1 MSKLNVL
8 TACSGIGAP
17 EHAWRDLP
25 FNFIGCSEIEPF
37 PSAVLKH
44 HYPNL
49 TNYGDMTKYRDWKID
64 EPITALFAGTPC
76 QSFSV
81 AGLRQGMDSPN
92 GNLALVFL
100 GMVERF
106 APRWVVWENVPGVLS
121 SNGGRDFGA
130 FLGALGQLGF
140 GYAYR
145 TLDAQYFGVP
155 QRRRRVFV
163 VGYLGDWRRA
173 AAVLFE
179 PKSLHGDI
187 TKSRKTR
194 QKVAP
199 SVTTGP
205 PYSRTGNERVEVD
218 ALVVNRIVS
227 FGEYVEDNRIS
238 TLKAHDTKD
247 NSDLIMQA
255 NERAEADK
263 VALARKLGFGHYV
276 ESDETGTFLAHEA
289 KDLNDIV
296 MQPVYRESDR
306 GQYKASD
313 TTGTLLA
320 QEGKRAVDLVY
331 ENHSSDSR
339 IKEVD
344 VSPTMRAR
352 WGTGGGN
359 APLVQSANQTQW
371 PAEIG
376 NTLGADWGDKG
387 GANNQ
392 HINAGAPYFIP
403 SQDRV
408 RRITCGEAEK
418 LQGFEPGYTDIE
430 YRGKPAPDSQR
441 YKALGNSM
449 AVPVVKWI
457 GQRIQMVEAVSD
469 E

>member
-25 FNFIGCSEIEPF
+25 FKFIGCSEIEPF

-44 HYPNL
+44 HYPNV
-49 TNYGDMTKYRDWKID
+49 TNYGDMTKYRDWKLD
-64 EPITALFAGTPC
+64 EPTSIIFAGTPC

-81 AGLRQGMDSPN
+81 AGLRQGMASPN

-106 APRWVVWENVPGVLS
+106 APNWVVWENVPGVLS

-145 TLDAQYFGVP
+145 TLDSQYFGVP

-199 SVTTGP
+199 SVTTGA

-247 NSDLIMQA
+247 NSDLIMQT
-255 NERAEADK
+255 NERAEADGI
-263 VALARKLGFGHYV
+263 VVNRMLGFGDYV
-276 ESDETGTFLAHEA
+276 ESDYTSTLQAHEA
-289 KDLNDIV
+289 KDVSDIV
-296 MQPVYRESDR
+296 MQPVYREKGHGD
-306 GQYKASD
+306 YTASD
-313 TTGTLLA
+313 TTGTLMA
-320 QEGKRAVDLVY
+320 QQGKRAVDLV
-331 ENHSSDSR
+331 
-339 IKEVD
+339 
-344 VSPTMRAR
+344 T
-352 WGTGGGN
+352 
-359 APLVQSANQTQW
+359 W

-387 GANNQ
+387 GTNDQ
-392 HINAGAPYFIP
+392 HINVGAPYFIP

-408 RRITCGEAEK
+408 RRITCKEAER

-449 AVPVVKWI
+449 TVDVVKWI

>member
-1 MSKLNVL
+1 MQNKLNVL

-37 PSAVLKH
+37 PSAVLQH
-44 HYPNL
+44 HYP
-49 TNYGDMTKYRDWKID
+49 TVKNYGDMTKYRDWKID
-64 EPITALFAGTPC
+64 EPVTALFAGTPC

-81 AGLRQGMDSPN
+81 AGLRQGLDSPN

-106 APRWVVWENVPGVLS
+106 APRWVIYENVPGLLS

-130 FLGALGQLGF
+130 FLGALGELGF
-140 GYAYR
+140 GYCYR
-145 TLDAQYFGVP
+145 TLDSQFFNVP
-155 QRRRRVFV
+155 QRRKRVFV

-179 PKSLHGDI
+179 RESLSGGI

-218 ALVVNRIVS
+218 ALVVNR
-227 FGEYVEDNRIS
+227 
-238 TLKAHDTKD
+238 KA
-247 NSDLIMQA
+247 N
-255 NERAEADK
+255 
-263 VALARKLGFGHYV
+263 
-276 ESDETGTFLAHEA
+276 EA
-289 KDLNDIV
+289 KDVSDIV
-296 MQPVYRESDR
+296 MQSLYREKGHGD
-306 GQYKASD
+306 YTASD

-320 QEGKRAVDLVY
+320 QEGKRAVDLV
-331 ENHSSDSR
+331 
-339 IKEVD
+339 
-344 VSPTMRAR
+344 T
-352 WGTGGGN
+352 
-359 APLVQSANQTQW
+359 W

-376 NTLGADWGDKG
+376 NTLGADYGDKR

-449 AVPVVKWI
+449 TVDVVKWI
-457 GQRIQMVEAVSD
+457 GQRIQMVEAVSN

>member
-1 MSKLNVL
+1 MQNKLNVL

-25 FNFIGCSEIEPF
+25 LFNFIGCSEIEPF

-49 TNYGDMTKYRDWKID
+49 TNYGDMTKYRDWKLD
-64 EPITALFAGTPC
+64 EPTSIIFAGTPC

-81 AGLRQGMDSPN
+81 AGLRQGLDSPN

-106 APRWVVWENVPGVLS
+106 APNWVVWENVPGVLS

-130 FLGALGQLGF
+130 FLGALAQLGY

-145 TLDAQYFGVP
+145 TLDSQFFGVP
-155 QRRRRVFV
+155 QRRKRVFV
-163 VGYLGDWRRA
+163 IGYLGDWRRA

-179 PKSLHGDI
+179 PTSLSGDI

-218 ALVVNRIVS
+218 ALVVNR
-227 FGEYVEDNRIS
+227 
-238 TLKAHDTKD
+238 
-247 NSDLIMQA
+247 M
-255 NERAEADK
+255 
-263 VALARKLGFGHYV
+263 LGFGDYV
-276 ESDETGTFLAHEA
+276 ESNHTSTLQAHEA
-289 KDLNDIV
+289 KDVSDIV
-296 MQPVYRESDR
+296 TQPVYREKGHGD
-306 GQYKASD
+306 YTASD
-313 TTGTLLA
+313 TTGTLMA
-320 QEGKRAVDLVY
+320 QQGKRAVDLVY

-344 VSPTMRAR
+344 VSPTMRAK

-359 APLVQSANQTQW
+359 APLVQSANQKQW
-371 PAEIG
+371 RAEVG
-376 NTLGADWGDKG
+376 NTLGADWGDKR

-392 HINAGAPYFIP
+392 HIDAGARYFIP

-408 RRITCGEAEK
+408 RRITCKEAEQ
-418 LQGFEPGYTDIE
+418 LQGFEVGYTDIE
-430 YRGKPAPDSQR
+430 YRGKSAPDSQR

-457 GQRIQMVEAVSD
+457 GERIQMVEAVSD

>member
-1 MSKLNVL
+1 MSELTVL

-25 FNFIGCSEIEPF
+25 FKFIGCSEIEPF

-81 AGLRQGMDSPN
+81 AGLRQGLDSPD

-106 APRWVVWENVPGVLS
+106 APRYVIWENVPGVLS

-130 FLGALGQLGF
+130 FLGALAQLGY

-238 TLKAHDTKD
+238 TLKAHHTYE
-247 NSDLIMQA
+247 NH
-255 NERAEADK
+255 EADGRVK
-263 VALARKLGFGHYV
+263 EVDVCPTLRANWSKGSTIPLVRK
-276 ESDETGTFLAHEA
+276 T
-289 KDLNDIV
+289 
-296 MQPVYRESDR
+296 
-306 GQYKASD
+306 
-313 TTGTLLA
+313 
-320 QEGKRAVDLVY
+320 VY
-331 ENHSSDSR
+331 ENHATDSR

-344 VSPTMRAR
+344 
-352 WGTGGGN
+352 GGN
-359 APLVQSANQTQW
+359 APLVQSVNQTYVMPGNWVGRSPENGGNQTTPAIELSPTLTRTDVPAILPKW

-376 NTLGADWGDKG
+376 NTLGADYGDKMG
-387 GANNQ
+387 LNNQ
-392 HINAGAPYFIP
+392 HINVGAPYFIP
-403 SQDRV
+403 SHDRV
-408 RRITCGEAEK
+408 RRITCTEAEQ
-418 LQGFEPGYTDIE
+418 LQGFETGFTDIE

-457 GQRIQMVEAVSD
+457 GERIQMVEAVTD

>member
-1 MSKLNVL
+1 MTCQDTLWGTMQNKLNVL

-37 PSAVLKH
+37 PSAVLQH
-44 HYPNL
+44 HYP
-49 TNYGDMTKYRDWKID
+49 TVKNYGDMTKYRDWKID
-64 EPITALFAGTPC
+64 EPVTALFAGTPC

-81 AGLRQGMDSPN
+81 AGLRQGLDSPN

-106 APRWVVWENVPGVLS
+106 APRWVIYENVPGLLS

-130 FLGALGQLGF
+130 FLGALGELGF
-140 GYAYR
+140 GYCYR
-145 TLDAQYFGVP
+145 TLDSQFFNVP
-155 QRRRRVFV
+155 QRRKRVFV

-179 PKSLHGDI
+179 RESLSGGI

-218 ALVVNRIVS
+218 ALVVNR
-227 FGEYVEDNRIS
+227 
-238 TLKAHDTKD
+238 KA
-247 NSDLIMQA
+247 N
-255 NERAEADK
+255 
-263 VALARKLGFGHYV
+263 
-276 ESDETGTFLAHEA
+276 EA
-289 KDLNDIV
+289 KDVSDIV
-296 MQPVYRESDR
+296 MQSLYREKGHGD
-306 GQYKASD
+306 YTASD

-320 QEGKRAVDLVY
+320 QEGKRAVDLV
-331 ENHSSDSR
+331 
-339 IKEVD
+339 
-344 VSPTMRAR
+344 T
-352 WGTGGGN
+352 
-359 APLVQSANQTQW
+359 W

-376 NTLGADWGDKG
+376 NTLGADYGDKR

-449 AVPVVKWI
+449 TVDVVKWI
-457 GQRIQMVEAVSD
+457 GQRIQMVEAVSN

>member
-25 FNFIGCSEIEPF
+25 FKFIGCSEIEPF

-44 HYPNL
+44 HYPNV
-49 TNYGDMTKYRDWKID
+49 TNYGDMTKYRDWKLD
-64 EPITALFAGTPC
+64 EPTSIIFAGTPC

-81 AGLRQGMDSPN
+81 AGLRQGMASPN

-106 APRWVVWENVPGVLS
+106 APNWVVWENVPGVLS

-145 TLDAQYFGVP
+145 TLDSQYFGVP

-199 SVTTGP
+199 SVTTGA

-247 NSDLIMQA
+247 NSDLIMQT
-255 NERAEADK
+255 NERAEADGI
-263 VALARKLGFGHYV
+263 VVNRMLGFGDYV
-276 ESDETGTFLAHEA
+276 ESDYTSTLQAHEA
-289 KDLNDIV
+289 KDVSDIV
-296 MQPVYRESDR
+296 MQPVYREKGHGD
-306 GQYKASD
+306 YTASD
-313 TTGTLLA
+313 TTGTLMA
-320 QEGKRAVDLVY
+320 QQGKRAVDLV
-331 ENHSSDSR
+331 
-339 IKEVD
+339 
-344 VSPTMRAR
+344 T
-352 WGTGGGN
+352 
-359 APLVQSANQTQW
+359 W

-387 GANNQ
+387 GTNDQ
-392 HINAGAPYFIP
+392 HINVGAPYFIP

-408 RRITCGEAEK
+408 RRITCKEAER
-418 LQGFEPGYTDIE
+418 LQGFETGYTDIE

-449 AVPVVKWI
+449 TVDVVKWI

>member
-1 MSKLNVL
+1 MTCQDTLWGTMQNKLNVL

-37 PSAVLKH
+37 PSAVLQH
-44 HYPNL
+44 HYP
-49 TNYGDMTKYRDWKID
+49 TVKNYGDMTKYRDWKID
-64 EPITALFAGTPC
+64 EPVTALFAGTPC

-81 AGLRQGMDSPN
+81 AGLRQGLDSPN

-106 APRWVVWENVPGVLS
+106 APRWVIYENVPGLLS

-130 FLGALGQLGF
+130 FLGALGELGF
-140 GYAYR
+140 GYCYR
-145 TLDAQYFGVP
+145 TLDSQFFNVP
-155 QRRRRVFV
+155 QRRKRVFV

-179 PKSLHGDI
+179 RESLSGGI

-205 PYSRTGNERVEVD
+205 PYSRTENERVEVD
-218 ALVVNRIVS
+218 ALVVNR
-227 FGEYVEDNRIS
+227 
-238 TLKAHDTKD
+238 KA
-247 NSDLIMQA
+247 N
-255 NERAEADK
+255 
-263 VALARKLGFGHYV
+263 
-276 ESDETGTFLAHEA
+276 EA
-289 KDLNDIV
+289 KDVSDIV
-296 MQPVYRESDR
+296 MQSLYREKGHGD
-306 GQYKASD
+306 YTASD

-320 QEGKRAVDLVY
+320 QEGKRAVDLV
-331 ENHSSDSR
+331 
-339 IKEVD
+339 
-344 VSPTMRAR
+344 T
-352 WGTGGGN
+352 
-359 APLVQSANQTQW
+359 W

-376 NTLGADWGDKG
+376 NTLGADYGDKR

-449 AVPVVKWI
+449 TVDVVKWI
-457 GQRIQMVEAVSD
+457 GQRIQMVEAVSN

>member
-106 APRWVVWENVPGVLS
+106 APNWVVWENVPGVLS

-130 FLGALGQLGF
+130 FLGALGQLGY

-163 VGYLGDWRRA
+163 VGYFGDWRRA
-173 AAVLFE
+173 GAVLFE

-320 QEGKRAVDLVY
+320 QQSKRAVDLV
-331 ENHSSDSR
+331 
-339 IKEVD
+339 
-344 VSPTMRAR
+344 T
-352 WGTGGGN
+352 
-359 APLVQSANQTQW
+359 W
-371 PAEIG
+371 PAEVG

-387 GANNQ
+387 GTNDQ
-392 HINAGAPYFIP
+392 HINVGAPYFIP

-408 RRITCGEAEK
+408 RRITCKEAER

-457 GQRIQMVEAVSD
+457 GERIQMVEAVSD

>member
-1 MSKLNVL
+1 MTCQDTLWGTMQNKLNVL

-37 PSAVLKH
+37 PSAVLQH
-44 HYPNL
+44 HYP
-49 TNYGDMTKYRDWKID
+49 TVKNYGDMTKYRDWKID
-64 EPITALFAGTPC
+64 EPVTALFAGTPC

-81 AGLRQGMDSPN
+81 AGLRQGLDSPN

-106 APRWVVWENVPGVLS
+106 APRWVIYENVPGLLS

-130 FLGALGQLGF
+130 FLGALGELGF
-140 GYAYR
+140 GYCYR
-145 TLDAQYFGVP
+145 TLDSQFFNVP
-155 QRRRRVFV
+155 QRRKRVFV

-179 PKSLHGDI
+179 RESLSGGI

-205 PYSRTGNERVEVD
+205 PYSRTENERVEVD
-218 ALVVNRIVS
+218 ALVVNR
-227 FGEYVEDNRIS
+227 
-238 TLKAHDTKD
+238 KA
-247 NSDLIMQA
+247 N
-255 NERAEADK
+255 
-263 VALARKLGFGHYV
+263 
-276 ESDETGTFLAHEA
+276 EA
-289 KDLNDIV
+289 KDVSDIV
-296 MQPVYRESDR
+296 MQSLYREKGHGD
-306 GQYKASD
+306 YTASD
-313 TTGTLLA
+313 TSGTLLA
-320 QEGKRAVDLVY
+320 QEGKRAVDLV
-331 ENHSSDSR
+331 
-339 IKEVD
+339 
-344 VSPTMRAR
+344 T
-352 WGTGGGN
+352 
-359 APLVQSANQTQW
+359 W

-376 NTLGADWGDKG
+376 NTLGADYGDKR

-449 AVPVVKWI
+449 TVDVVKWI
-457 GQRIQMVEAVSD
+457 GQRIQMVEAVSN

>member
-25 FNFIGCSEIEPF
+25 FKFIGCSEIEPF

-81 AGLRQGMDSPN
+81 AGLRQGLDSPN

-100 GMVERF
+100 GMVELF
-106 APRWVVWENVPGVLS
+106 APNWVVWENVPGVLS

-238 TLKAHDTKD
+238 TL
-247 NSDLIMQA
+247 I
-255 NERAEADK
+255 
-263 VALARKLGFGHYV
+263 
-276 ESDETGTFLAHEA
+276 
-289 KDLNDIV
+289 
-296 MQPVYRESDR
+296 
-306 GQYKASD
+306 
-313 TTGTLLA
+313 
-320 QEGKRAVDLVY
+320 
-331 ENHSSDSR
+331 
-339 IKEVD
+339 D
-344 VSPTMRAR
+344 V
-352 WGTGGGN
+352 
-359 APLVQSANQTQW
+359 
-371 PAEIG
+371 
-376 NTLGADWGDKG
+376 
-387 GANNQ
+387 
-392 HINAGAPYFIP
+392 GAPYFIP

-408 RRITCGEAEK
+408 RRITCKEAEQ
-418 LQGFEPGYTDIE
+418 LQGFETGYTDIE

-457 GQRIQMVEAVSD
+457 GERIQMVEAVSD

>member
-1 MSKLNVL
+1 MTCQDTLWGTMQNKLNVL

-37 PSAVLKH
+37 PSAVLQH
-44 HYPNL
+44 HYP
-49 TNYGDMTKYRDWKID
+49 TVKNYGDMTKYRDWKLN
-64 EPITALFAGTPC
+64 EPASIIFAGTPC

-81 AGLRQGMDSPN
+81 AGLRQGMASPN

-106 APRWVVWENVPGVLS
+106 APRWVIYENVPGLLS

-130 FLGALGQLGF
+130 FLGALGELGF
-140 GYAYR
+140 GYCYR
-145 TLDAQYFGVP
+145 TLDSQFFNVP
-155 QRRRRVFV
+155 QRRKRVFV

-179 PKSLHGDI
+179 RESLSGGI

-205 PYSRTGNERVEVD
+205 PYSRTENERVEVD
-218 ALVVNRIVS
+218 ALVVNR
-227 FGEYVEDNRIS
+227 
-238 TLKAHDTKD
+238 KA
-247 NSDLIMQA
+247 N
-255 NERAEADK
+255 
-263 VALARKLGFGHYV
+263 
-276 ESDETGTFLAHEA
+276 EA
-289 KDLNDIV
+289 KDVSDIV
-296 MQPVYRESDR
+296 MQSLYREKGHGD
-306 GQYKASD
+306 YTASD

-320 QEGKRAVDLVY
+320 QEGKRAVDLV
-331 ENHSSDSR
+331 
-339 IKEVD
+339 
-344 VSPTMRAR
+344 T
-352 WGTGGGN
+352 
-359 APLVQSANQTQW
+359 W

-376 NTLGADWGDKG
+376 NTLGADYGDKR

-449 AVPVVKWI
+449 TVDVVKWI
-457 GQRIQMVEAVSD
+457 GQRIQMVEAVSN

>member
-49 TNYGDMTKYRDWKID
+49 TNYGDMTKYRDWNLNGSNVD
-64 EPITALFAGTPC
+64 VLFAGTPC

-81 AGLRQGMDSPN
+81 AGLRQGMASPN

-194 QKVAP
+194 KKIAP
-199 SVTTGP
+199 TVTTGA
-205 PYSRTGNERVEVD
+205 PYSRTGQQGSEVD

-296 MQPVYRESDR
+296 MQPVYRERAEADEAALARNLGFGKYTIDKSDVT
-306 GQYKASD
+306 S
-313 TTGTLLA
+313 TLLA
-320 QEGKRAVDLVY
+320 HESL
-331 ENHSSDSR
+331 
-339 IKEVD
+339 
-344 VSPTMRAR
+344 SPGDIVMQ
-352 WGTGGGN
+352 
-359 APLVQSANQTQW
+359 PANQTQW
-371 PAEIG
+371 PAKIG

-387 GANNQ
+387 GTNDQ
-392 HINAGAPYFIP
+392 HINVGAPYFIP